1 MILNNLDVKKIREEL
16 SYTQQEIADELKVNV
31 RTVQKWESGEV
42 KIRKSTEL
50 AINNLRLKGVERVN
64 VLNEELFLE
73 KDGVKLSGDEIAIF
87 VAKNEEYF
95 MGKIIFSN
103 IVEKRVGKRL
113 IEITQSEESFK
124 KYITS

>member
-1 MILNNLDVKKIREEL
+1 MNNLDVKKIREEL
-16 SYTQQEIADELKVNV
+16 SYTQQEIANELKVNV

-50 AINNLRLKGVERVN
+50 AINNLRLKDVN
-64 VLNEELFLE
+64 KGGVLNEELFLE
-73 KDGVKLSGDEIAIF
+73 KDGVKLTGDEIAIF

-95 MGKIIFSN
+95 MEKIIFSN